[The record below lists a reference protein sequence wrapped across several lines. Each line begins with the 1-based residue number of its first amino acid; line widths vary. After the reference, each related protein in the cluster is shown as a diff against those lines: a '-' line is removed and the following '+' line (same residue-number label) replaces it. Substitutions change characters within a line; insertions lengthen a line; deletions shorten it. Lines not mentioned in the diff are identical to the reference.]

1 MAGTDSGGRVRPTTT
16 NCASLRPTSPTR
28 RTRVAGLG
36 RATFAPVRVALAT
49 DRSDV
54 VGLQDELPGTFELV
68 SLETRR
74 SDGAITRPFGDR
86 PIGMFVFDR
95 AGRFSVQLTD
105 GDPTRNHGGYVA
117 MFGSYVVD
125 ERQRTFTATPRGA
138 IDANMV
144 GTEVLRHV
152 AFDDELAIF
161 NTTPQHIDGLDVTTY
176 ITWRRVS
183 QG

>member
-1 MAGTDSGGRVRPTTT
+1 M
-16 NCASLRPTSPTR
+16 
-28 RTRVAGLG
+28 
-36 RATFAPVRVALAT
+36 
-49 DRSDV
+49 
-54 VGLQDELPGTFELV
+54 GLQDELPGTFELV

-74 SDGAITRPFGDR
+74 SDGATTRPFGDH

-105 GDPTRNHGGYVA
+105 NLPTPNEGGYVA

-138 IDANMV
+138 IDPNMI
-144 GTEVLRHV
+144 GTDVVRHV

-161 NTTPQHIDGLDVTTY
+161 NTTPQHVDGIEVTTY
-176 ITWRRVS
+176 ITWRRVRQRVTDHQQSPIPVRDS
-183 QG
+183 QGTAGAATSDEGHGW

>member
-1 MAGTDSGGRVRPTTT
+1 MRPFE
-16 NCASLRPTSPTR
+16 R
-28 RTRVAGLG
+28 
-36 RATFAPVRVALAT
+36 ALAT

-74 SDGAITRPFGDR
+74 SDGATTRPFGDH

-105 GDPTRNHGGYVA
+105 NLPTPNEGGYVA

-125 ERQRTFTATPRGA
+125 ERQRTFTATPLGA
-138 IDANMV
+138 LDPSLI
-144 GTEVLRHV
+144 GTDVVRHV

-161 NTTPQHIDGLDVTTY
+161 NTTPQHVDGLDVTTY
-176 ITWRRVS
+176 ITWRRVR